1 MTRGILLAGTQSGVG
16 KTTVSIGIMSLLSN
30 SHRVVPFKVGPDYI
44 DLEYHQM
51 VCGTKGY
58 NLDLFLLGQQKVKD
72 LFQSRAG
79 RGDVAIVEGV
89 MGLFDG
95 LGEEGFGSSAQIAK
109 MLSLPVVL
117 VVDARGMARSVS
129 ALVRGFRDF
138 DKDVQIVGVFLNRV
152 RNDRHIRLL
161 QQCIERDTGLP
172 VVGFLP
178 EDPDLVFP
186 ERHLGLVPVG
196 EVGVRDK
203 IERIRETVS
212 QHFDRELFLRVMG
225 EIQSIPLRECPREK
239 IVRVGLAY
247 DEAFHFYYH
256 SSLECLE
263 EEGIEFVPFSPL
275 KDERL
280 PEGISGLYLGGGF
293 PEVFASQLHDNR
305 RLAKMIRQVVIQG
318 MPVYGECGGL
328 MYLSQEIWVCGE
340 RFSMV
345 GVFPFTVEM
354 TTCLQRFGYAEAVV
368 LEENVLA
375 LPGTVLRGHEFHY
388 SRIKG
393 GSGRATYQVRRP
405 SLGRYWSCG
414 FVERNV
420 LATYLHIDFF
430 GFPQAAKRFARAC
443 QSFKR
448 AEVS

>member
-30 SHRVVPFKVGPDYI
+30 SYRVVPFKVGPDYI

-51 VCGTKGY
+51 VCGMKGY
-58 NLDLFLLGQQKVKD
+58 NLDLFLLGQKGVQD
-72 LFQSRAG
+72 LFQSRVG

-95 LGEEGFGSSAQIAK
+95 LGGEGFGSSAQIAK

-117 VVDARGMARSVS
+117 VVDVRGMARSIS

-138 DKDVQIVGVFLNRV
+138 DKEVHIVGVFLNRV
-152 RNDRHIRLL
+152 RNDHHVQLL
-161 QQCIERDTGLP
+161 KQCIEQDTGLP

-196 EVGVRDK
+196 EIGVQDK
-203 IERIRETVS
+203 IGRIREAFS
-212 QHFDRELFLRVMG
+212 RHFDRELFLRMMR
-225 EIQSIPLRECPREK
+225 EIRPIPWRECPREK
-239 IVRVGLAY
+239 VVRVGLAY

-293 PEVFASQLHDNR
+293 PEIFASQLHDNR
-305 RLAKMIRQVVIQG
+305 CLATMIRQMVIQG
-318 MPVYGECGGL
+318 MPVYAECGGL
-328 MYLSQEIWVCGE
+328 MYLAQGIWVHGK

-393 GSGRATYQVRRP
+393 ENGRATYQVRKP
-405 SLGRYWSCG
+405 LVGRCWSCG
-414 FVERNV
+414 FVERNA

-430 GFPQAAKRFARAC
+430 GFPQAAKRFAQAC
-443 QSFKR
+443 QSFR
-448 AEVS
+448 GAEVS